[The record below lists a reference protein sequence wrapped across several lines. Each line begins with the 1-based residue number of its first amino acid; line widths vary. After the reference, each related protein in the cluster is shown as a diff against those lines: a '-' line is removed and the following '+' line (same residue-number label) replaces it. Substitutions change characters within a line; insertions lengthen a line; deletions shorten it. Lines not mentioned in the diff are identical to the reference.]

1 MAAPDRFAR
10 RLAEQARR
18 GPGGRARVRL
28 RAVLAGLG
36 HTRRS
41 KAVVASVRRT
51 LGAHGLA
58 IDLGVD
64 SPPTLDDEVSVEL
77 AAPVHVIQP
86 APAHAPLRSA
96 VDMTASAQRAIAA
109 TIDVRVRSADGDS
122 SGAGFIV
129 DPDGIA
135 VTACHVVTVSGL
147 IVRRV
152 RVRLA
157 SRRRTMGTVVRA
169 HPKLDFAVLWLD
181 LPGPHPFL
189 PPGDARALLPAEQ
202 ALAVGHPGILNATGE
217 LETLRSTVT
226 TGTVANP
233 GAVLAGVEWIQMN
246 TDIDPGNSGGPL
258 VNAAGQAVGVNV
270 WKAAEIGA
278 GKMALPIDYLLRD
291 IAEAR
296 RVRRPGAGLG
306 WLCPL
311 CGWLDIG
318 RRRWFC
324 RNCGA
329 TRGHEAED

>member
-18 GPGGRARVRL
+18 GPGGRARVTL

-51 LGAHGLA
+51 LSAHGLS
-58 IDLGVD
+58 IDFGVD

-77 AAPVHVIQP
+77 AALVHAFQP
-86 APAHAPLRSA
+86 APAPTPLRPA
-96 VDMTASAQRAIAA
+96 VDMTAAAQCAIAA
-109 TIDVRVRSADGDS
+109 TIEVRVRSADGDS
-122 SGAGFIV
+122 SGAGFII

-135 VTACHVVTVSGL
+135 ITACHVVSVSGL
-147 IVRRV
+147 IVRRA
-152 RVRLA
+152 RMRLA

-189 PPGDARALLPAEQ
+189 PPGDPSALLPAEQ
-202 ALAVGHPGILNATGE
+202 VLAVGHPGILSETGE
-217 LETLRSTVT
+217 VETLRSTVT

-233 GAVLAGVEWIQMN
+233 GASLAGVEWIQMN

-258 VNAAGQAVGVNV
+258 VDAAGQAVGVNV
-270 WKAAEIGA
+270 WKASEIGA
-278 GKMALPIDYLLRD
+278 GKMALPIDYLLGD
-291 IAEAR
+291 IAEAMR
-296 RVRRPGAGLG
+296 MGRQGAGRG

-311 CGWLDIG
+311 CGWLDLG

-329 TRGHEAED
+329 TRNHESED

>member
-1 MAAPDRFAR
+1 
-10 RLAEQARR
+10 L
-18 GPGGRARVRL
+18 RL

-51 LGAHGLA
+51 LSVHGLS
-58 IDLGVD
+58 IDFGVHR
-64 SPPTLDDEVSVEL
+64 PPALDDEVSVAL
-77 AAPVHVIQP
+77 SAPVVAIQP
-86 APAHAPLRSA
+86 APVPAPLRPA
-96 VDMTASAQRAIAA
+96 LDMTAAAKRAIAA
-109 TIDVRVRSADGDS
+109 TVEVRARSASGDS

-129 DPDGIA
+129 HPEGIA
-135 VTACHVVTVSGL
+135 VTACHVVTVSGM

-189 PPGDARALLPAEQ
+189 PPGDPRALLPAEQ
-202 ALAVGHPGILNATGE
+202 VLAVGHPGILNETGE
-217 LETLRSTVT
+217 VETLRSTVT

-233 GAVLAGVEWIQMN
+233 GAALAGVEWIQMN

-258 VNAAGQAVGVNV
+258 VNATGQAVGVNV
-270 WKAAEIGA
+270 WKASEIGA
-278 GKMALPIDYLLRD
+278 GKMALPIDYLLGE
-291 IAEAR
+291 IAEATR
-296 RVRRPGAGLG
+296 MGRQKAGRG

-311 CGWLDIG
+311 CGWLDLG

-324 RNCGA
+324 RNCGT
-329 TRGHEAED
+329 TRGHEARD